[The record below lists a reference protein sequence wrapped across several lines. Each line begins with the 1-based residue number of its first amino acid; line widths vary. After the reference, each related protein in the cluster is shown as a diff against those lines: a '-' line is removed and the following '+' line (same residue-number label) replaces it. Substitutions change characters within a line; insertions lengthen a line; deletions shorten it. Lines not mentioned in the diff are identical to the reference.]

1 MIETWLNTN
10 LHINNQVI
18 DTGSGEPLVLL
29 HINIDHIDIRVPKTM
44 KLQER
49 RQKDN
54 NTSIQMCSNKK
65 NIFHT
70 VKNSER
76 YYCIVEIF
84 GYFDL
89 INDNG
94 MCEFKETLGIFPALT
109 FMPVSYVSPVLIKNI
124 EVLILQLK
132 ILYVLSE
139 TSSNKTYC
147 YYTRRDRTETAPT
160 TWTTCETL

>member
-1 MIETWLNTN
+1 M
-10 LHINNQVI
+10 
-18 DTGSGEPLVLL
+18 
-29 HINIDHIDIRVPKTM
+29 
-44 KLQER
+44 
-49 RQKDN
+49 
-54 NTSIQMCSNKK
+54 
-65 NIFHT
+65 
-70 VKNSER
+70 
-76 YYCIVEIF
+76 EIF

-147 YYTRRDRTETAPT
+147 YYQERPDRNCTNNMNNLWDIVKAYTIWISQNY
-160 TWTTCETL
+160 TWQIYFK